1 MKFGLFYLPTYL
13 PNTRDAHTHLHDIVE
28 QVTYAD
34 KIGID
39 YAWLVEH
46 HFVRHGGLIPSNY
59 AFLAYLAAKTTRIR
73 LGTGATV
80 LPINDPVRV
89 AEMGATLDQLSKG
102 RFDFGVGRGFLRD
115 EFDIF
120 GVDMKESRERVEE
133 GVALVKRA
141 WAGGPVAFKSKFRPE
156 LRDLPVL
163 PPIYQKPH
171 PPIWVA
177 CLMSPESFDW
187 TAKEG
192 HNLLYVAYH
201 VDHPVAAER
210 IGWYLKALGQYGRKI
225 EDHEVCCAYHAHFLE
240 HEDDARLRSI
250 VEQPMDEYAAAGIEA
265 ARKPPDPEAYKGY
278 GAREAAQ
285 KKLGF
290 EVYYPGRVLMGSP
303 KQALARIAELEKA
316 GITQCALIVDF
327 GSLAQKEV
335 MRSLEIFGR
344 EVLPAV
350 KATGRPA

>member
-13 PNTRDAHTHLHDIVE
+13 PGTRDAQTHYRNIVE
-28 QVTYAD
+28 QVVYAD

-39 YAWLVEH
+39 YAWMVEH
-46 HFVRHGGLIPSNY
+46 HFVRHGGLLPSNY
-59 AFLAYLAAKTTRIR
+59 SFLSYLAAKTTRIR

-80 LPINDPVRV
+80 LPLNDPVRV
-89 AEMGATLDQLSKG
+89 AEQGATLDQLSQG
-102 RFDFGVGRGFLRD
+102 RFDFGVGRGFIRD

-120 GVDMKESRERVEE
+120 GVPMKEARERVEE
-133 GVALVKRA
+133 GVDLIKRA
-141 WAGGPVAFKSKFRPE
+141 WAGGPLEYTSKFRPP
-156 LRDLPVL
+156 LKDLPIL

-177 CLMSPESFDW
+177 CFLTPESFDW
-187 TAKEG
+187 TAREG

-210 IGWYLKALGQYGRKI
+210 IGWYRDALVKHGRKV
-225 EDHEVCCAYHAHFLE
+225 EDYEVCCAYHAHFLE
-240 HEDDARLRSI
+240 QRDDARLQAI
-250 VEQPMDEYAAAGIEA
+250 VEKPMEEYSAAGVEA

-278 GAREAAQ
+278 GARESAQ

-290 EVYYPGRVLMGSP
+290 DVYFPGRVLMGAP
-303 KQALARIAELEKA
+303 DQVMARLAEMKA
-316 GITQCALIVDF
+316 AGVTQVAMLVDY
-327 GSLAQKEV
+327 GSLGQDDI

-344 EVLPAV
+344 EILPRA
-350 KATGRPA
+350 RNL